1 MPTPSSDQPPD
12 PSSPPPFT
20 FSTCPEDVQFP
31 PRSPH
36 QADTTSQKADGIEV
50 RPDSSLDGP
59 SSPAFDPQTS
69 RGEHAASHVAL
80 ILGRQTSTEP
90 SSRATTVSPGPQPAA
105 TEISSPVLSRPD
117 NDIAKA
123 CESGPDGPVIHIMS
137 TATRRSPGGTSTSS
151 LARDMDP
158 QDLLMYDDGDDLS
171 SFTSMGTDFSSIRTT
186 PTSPSS
192 YMRPGSKFHGT
203 QQSERQVYE
212 VQVEIKHVDMR
223 ESFLCGYLRIQGL
236 TEDHPT
242 LTTYFEGEIIGS
254 KYGFVTQHEDW
265 GASLKTDMNH
275 WSKFSAFRPF
285 QKHVRKGPVVIQD
298 VAQKDN
304 IFMRW
309 KEHFLVPDHRVR
321 TITGAS
327 FEGFYYICF
336 NQMKGEVNGIY
347 FHSKSEK

>member
-20 FSTCPEDVQFP
+20 FSTCPDDVQYP

-36 QADTTSQKADGIEV
+36 QATATSQQPDSIEV

-59 SSPAFDPQTS
+59 SPPAFESHAD
-69 RGEHAASHVAL
+69 RGEHVASHEARV
-80 ILGRQTSTEP
+80 LGYQPSSPEP
-90 SSRATTVSPGPQPAA
+90 SSRATTVSPGPQSTA
-105 TEISSPVLSRPD
+105 TEITSPVPSGPD

-123 CESGPDGPVIHIMS
+123 CESGPDGPVSQTMS
-137 TATRRSPGGTSTSS
+137 TASRRSPGGTSTSS

-158 QDLLMYDDGDDLS
+158 QDLLMYDDGDDLFS
-171 SFTSMGTDFSSIRTT
+171 STSMGMDFSSMRTI
-186 PTSPSS
+186 PISPSS
-192 YMRPGSKFHGT
+192 YLRPGSRFHGT
-203 QQSERQVYE
+203 QQSERQVYD

-275 WSKFSAFRPF
+275 WSKFGAFRPF

-298 VAQKDN
+298 VAQKEN

-309 KEHFLVPDHRVR
+309 KEHFL
-321 TITGAS
+321 
-327 FEGFYYICF
+327 
-336 NQMKGEVNGIY
+336 MKGEVNGIY
-347 FHSKSEK
+347 FHSKSEKFQQLELKHVPDRGCFSATEFR